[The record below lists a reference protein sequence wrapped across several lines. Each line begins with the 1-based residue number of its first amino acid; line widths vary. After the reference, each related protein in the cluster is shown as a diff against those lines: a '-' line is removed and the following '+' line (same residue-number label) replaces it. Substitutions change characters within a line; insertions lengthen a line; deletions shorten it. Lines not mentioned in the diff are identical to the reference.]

1 MLNLLNFVPF
11 KQLWEKSAFL
21 KIAAEAFKARDF
33 LNILLRFWSFWG
45 SFSYKIFIYKKKT
58 CVLGPMNS

>member
-33 LNILLRFWSFWG
+33 LNILLRFWSF
-45 SFSYKIFIYKKKT
+45 
-58 CVLGPMNS
+58 